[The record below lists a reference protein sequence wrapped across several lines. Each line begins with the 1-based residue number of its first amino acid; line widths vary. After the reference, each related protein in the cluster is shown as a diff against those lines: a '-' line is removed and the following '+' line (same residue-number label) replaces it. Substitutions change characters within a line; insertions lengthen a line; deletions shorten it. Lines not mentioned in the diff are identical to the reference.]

1 MSGLRAKA
9 SAFDHPKAPHATVI
23 AERHFTAALE
33 IVLPLDEAS
42 PDAARA
48 ADVLSD
54 ALRGD
59 DAGGAG
65 DARGVA
71 ASDAP
76 DFYAAELSLADIL
89 DEGFLAAHVRAPGAK
104 LYAVNADGRADR
116 DDVAAVTPT
125 GRLLLSLTPETYRRA
140 GVSGAPSDDGT
151 LKRQCAVNLA
161 LKTFEPGAPFRDRLV
176 ACARAM
182 DAEGD
187 ARGVGKYLCAHTVN
201 DVPAPMVFP
210 AGRPHAPRAVS
221 ATARVLA
228 YDDADA
234 APIPLGFVDG
244 MDDARD
250 AAEALEAFFDWLGE
264 LTLGWS
270 GEEDADGDVNGVG
283 AAGEGAN
290 VKRAATRRWEGLLT
304 PGYVDRALAFC
315 RRAVRDGKAPWAALT
330 TWGFAD
336 DPSRES
342 GAGGDGGFPAGDHL
356 TFVVLPGDRYVMF
369 SVPPR

>member
-151 LKRQCAVNLA
+151 LKRRCAVNLA

-187 ARGVGKYLCAHTVN
+187 ARGVGKYLCVHTVN

-221 ATARVLA
+221 ATGRVLA
-228 YDDADA
+228 YDVADA

-244 MDDARD
+244 TDDARD

-336 DPSRES
+336 DPSREG

>member
-9 SAFDHPKAPHATVI
+9 STFDHPKAPHATVI

-33 IVLPLDEAS
+33 IVLPVEEAS
-42 PDAARA
+42 LDAARA
-48 ADVLSD
+48 ADVLCD

-116 DDVAAVTPT
+116 DDVTAVTPT

-151 LKRQCAVNLA
+151 LKRRCAVNLA
-161 LKTFEPGAPFRDRLV
+161 NKTFSPGTPFRDRLV

-182 DAEGD
+182 DAEGER
-187 ARGVGKYLCAHTVN
+187 RGVGTYLCAHTVD
-201 DVPAPMVFP
+201 DVPTPMLFP
-210 AGRPHAPRAVS
+210 AGRPHAPRAVF
-221 ATARVLA
+221 ATAARAARARRRRRRGDSPRVRRRHGRRARRRGGARGVLRLVGGAHARAERRRGRRRGCAWGGRRGRGREGRVRGDAAVGGAADARARRCRARVLST
-228 YDDADA
+228 D
-234 APIPLGFVDG
+234 
-244 MDDARD
+244 
-250 AAEALEAFFDWLGE
+250 
-264 LTLGWS
+264 
-270 GEEDADGDVNGVG
+270 
-283 AAGEGAN
+283 
-290 VKRAATRRWEGLLT
+290 RARWEG
-304 PGYVDRALAFC
+304 
-315 RRAVRDGKAPWAALT
+315 AVGGAHDV
-330 TWGFAD
+330 GF
-336 DPSRES
+336 R
-342 GAGGDGGFPAGDHL
+342 G
-356 TFVVLPGDRYVMF
+356 
-369 SVPPR
+369 